1 MILPRLYIFL
11 FFFGILT
18 NLSAQSLDFNLNC
31 ERAYTHIIALKA
43 DSATYYL
50 NQEKRLNPSNH
61 IIYLL
66 DNYMDF
72 LEIYTSGSTKL
83 YEAKKSSFDDRISS
97 LKKADNSSPYYLY
110 SQAEIHL
117 QSAVLHIKFGE
128 YFACIFDAKK
138 ALKKLEQNQK
148 DFPDFMPNNKS
159 LGTLYTI
166 LGSIPEQY
174 QGGLEFLG
182 LKGSVLGGL
191 SMLEKATNSKKHP
204 FQHESATIYAFMLM
218 HIQNKPEAAWQILQK
233 NNFNSS
239 KNLMDAY
246 SLGHVGIYGI
256 HNDEG
261 ISALTKA
268 SRSGFMDFPLMDY
281 LLGIGKTYRQDSD
294 ANVYFEKF
302 ISKTVGIDYIKSA
315 WHKMAWN
322 ALIQGDRK
330 AYDKYIDKLK
340 NSGRAVVDSDKQAQR
355 EVESGIIPNPLLLQ
369 VRLLTDGNYLDRA
382 FKLLDKVHVNNF
394 QTDYEKTEY
403 YYRVSRVYDKKGL
416 SQKAIQYYSLTIA
429 NGKRIPFYYAANSA
443 YLLGFLYEQLQNK
456 EAALKNY
463 SLCLELP
470 GYEYENSIHMKAEA
484 AINRLKN

>member
-1 MILPRLYIFL
+1 MIALRKYLLFL
-11 FFFGILT
+11 FFGSVT
-18 NLSAQSLDFNLNC
+18 CLSAQKLDFNLNC
-31 ERAYTHIIALKA
+31 ERAYENIISLRM

-50 NQEKRLNPSNH
+50 NQEKRLNSNNY
-61 IIYLL
+61 ITYLL
-66 DNYMDF
+66 DNYIDF
-72 LEIYTSGSTKL
+72 LEIYTSGSINL
-83 YEAKKSSFDDRISS
+83 YAAKKSDFDDRIST
-97 LKKADNSSPYYLY
+97 LKKADSSSPYYLY

-128 YFACIFDAKK
+128 YFACVFDAKK

-148 DFPDFMPNNKS
+148 DFPNFMPNNKS

-191 SMLEKATNSKKHP
+191 AMLEKATSSKKHP

-239 KNLMDAY
+239 KSLMDAY
-246 SLGHVGIYGI
+246 SLGHVGIYGV

-261 ISALTKA
+261 ISALKKA
-268 SRSGFMDFPLMDY
+268 SRSAYMEFPLIDY

-294 ANVYFEKF
+294 ANTYFERF
-302 ISKTVGIDYIKSA
+302 ITKTKGIDYIKSA

-322 ALIQGDRK
+322 ALIKGDK
-330 AYDKYIDKLK
+330 KSYDKYIDKLK
-340 NSGRAVVDSDKQAQR
+340 NSGRAVIDSDKQAQR
-355 EVESGIIPNPLLLQ
+355 EVESGIIPNPLLLE

-382 FKLLDKVHVNNF
+382 FVLLDKLHVNVF
-394 QTDYEKTEY
+394 ETEIEKTEY

-429 NGKRIPFYYAANSA
+429 NGKRIPFYYAANAA
-443 YLLGFLYEQLQNK
+443 YLLGFLYEQLHNE
-456 EAALKNY
+456 EAAIRNY
-463 SLCLELP
+463 LLCLELP